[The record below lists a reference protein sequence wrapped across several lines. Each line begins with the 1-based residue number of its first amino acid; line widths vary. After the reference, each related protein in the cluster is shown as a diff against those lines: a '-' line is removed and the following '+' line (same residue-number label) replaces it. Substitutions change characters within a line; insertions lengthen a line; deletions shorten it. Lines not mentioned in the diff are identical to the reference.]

1 MSKNADFGKQK
12 IKRYRESKFTEKRNP
27 YKKYQKAKWNWMDIF
42 LEIDS
47 LKNKE
52 SKVIVTV
59 AQKYNINY
67 GTLRNKY
74 NKYKNDINYVDINIE
89 NRGGANKSFT
99 DEDENEIFLFVKNN
113 FIDKHRV
120 VCNDIIKIHAIDKF
134 KILYPNEIFN
144 ASDGWCTEFKK
155 RWNLST
161 VKTSISKISTTIYT
175 EQEIDIFL
183 KKCNDSLIKVGA
195 SFFSI

>member
-134 KILYPNEIFN
+134 KNLYPNEIFN